1 MSTISEAKDVFI
13 SYRRNGGATVARL
26 LCEVLNQRNIS
37 TFFDKESLGE
47 GDFDNAIEQN
57 LHAARNFI
65 LIVSPKL
72 FDRGR
77 DASGQ
82 YDLKLTETDWVY
94 REIRI
99 ALEAGKPIIPIFV
112 DGENEFPAVL
122 PPSIEGISKKDAL
135 TFGHDHF
142 EPELRKLIGRI
153 KTNKDQLIDTYI
165 ENLSHLPP
173 KYQCEILIKN
183 CQDLDSEKATLDIIK
198 IITNKIRQL
207 LNNNQ
212 NTKLTIKAITDT
224 TDANFIKH
232 LCQKLNLDN
241 TGDISRLQKNLTN
254 WLENKEFRK
263 FSLENEKTDRLRGVA
278 SAFGEEFKSKN
289 HRLKAIEIAK
299 ELDIELET
307 TRSSFEIYWDIF
319 HHTGVAEF
327 FETQSK
333 KFSEDEIK
341 LIASYLFGDSKGR
354 KNELIQLI
362 ADYANYEYTP
372 EELD

>member
-1 MSTISEAKDVFI
+1 MSASLETKDVFI

-47 GDFDNAIEQN
+47 GDFDNAIEKN
-57 LHAARNFI
+57 LNTARNFI

-82 YDLKLTETDWVY
+82 YDAKLTESDWVY
-94 REIRI
+94 REIRT
-99 ALEAGKPIIPIFV
+99 ALESGKPIIPIFV
-112 DGENEFPAVL
+112 DGEHEFPTHL
-122 PPSIEGISKKDAL
+122 PIGIEGISRKDAL

-142 EPELRKLIGRI
+142 EPELRKLISRI

-165 ENLSHLPP
+165 ENLSHYPL
-173 KYQCEILIKN
+173 KHQCEILIEN
-183 CQDLDSEKATLDIIK
+183 CQDLDGEKATLDIIK
-198 IITNKIRQL
+198 LITGKIRQL
-207 LNNNQ
+207 LSHNQ
-212 NTKLTIKAITDT
+212 NTELTIKAITDT
-224 TDANFIKH
+224 IDIEFIKH

-241 TGDISRLQKNLTN
+241 TGDTSRLQKNLIN
-254 WLENKEFRK
+254 WLENKEFRQ
-263 FSLENEKTDRLRGVA
+263 FSLENEKTDRVREIPH
-278 SAFGEEFKSKN
+278 AFGEEFKSKA

-299 ELDIELET
+299 ELDIKPDT
-307 TRSSFEIYWDIF
+307 TRSSFDIYWEIF
-319 HHTGVAEF
+319 QRTGVAEF
-327 FETQSK
+327 FESQSK

-341 LIASYLFGDSKGR
+341 SIASYLFGDSKGR

>member
-13 SYRRNGGATVARL
+13 SYRRNGGATIARL
-26 LCEVLNQRNIS
+26 LCDVLNQRNIS

-47 GDFDNAIEQN
+47 GDFENAIEKN

-82 YDLKLTETDWVY
+82 YDLKLTEADWVY

-112 DGENEFPAVL
+112 DGENEFPAHL
-122 PPSIEGISKKDAL
+122 PPGVEGISKKDAL

-142 EPELRKLIGRI
+142 EPELRKLISRI

-165 ENLSHLPP
+165 EHLSHLPP
-173 KYQCEILIKN
+173 KHQCEILIEN
-183 CQDLDSEKATLDIIK
+183 CQDLDSNNAIPDIIK
-198 IITNKIRQL
+198 TIKNKIRQL

-224 TDANFIKH
+224 LDIGFTKH
-232 LCQKLNLDN
+232 LCKKLNLDN
-241 TGDISRLQKNLTN
+241 TGDISRLQKNLIN

-263 FSLENEKTDRLRGVA
+263 FSLDDEKTDRLSDIAR
-278 SAFGEEFKSKN
+278 AFGEEFKSKN
-289 HRLKAIEIAK
+289 HRLKAIETAK

-307 TRSSFEIYWDIF
+307 TRSSFDIYWDIF
-319 HHTGVAEF
+319 YQIGVTKF
-327 FETQSK
+327 FEAQSK

-341 LIASYLFGDSKGR
+341 LIASRLFWDSKGR

>member
-1 MSTISEAKDVFI
+1 MIALETKDVFI

-47 GDFDNAIEQN
+47 GDFDNAIEKN

-77 DASGQ
+77 DANGQ
-82 YDLKLTETDWVY
+82 YDAKATESDWVY

-99 ALEAGKPIIPIFV
+99 ALETGKPIIPIFV
-112 DGENEFPAVL
+112 DGENGFPAHL
-122 PPSIEGISKKDAL
+122 PIGIEGISRKDAL

-142 EPELRKLIGRI
+142 EPELRKLISRI

-165 ENLSHLPP
+165 ENLSHYPP
-173 KYQCEILIKN
+173 KHQCEILIEN
-183 CQDLDSEKATLDIIK
+183 CQDLDGEKATLDIIK
-198 IITNKIRQL
+198 LITGKIRYL
-207 LNNNQ
+207 FNNNQ

-224 TDANFIKH
+224 IDVNFTKH
-232 LCQKLNLDN
+232 LCKKLNLDN
-241 TGDISRLQKNLTN
+241 TGDTSRLQKNLTN
-254 WLENKEFRK
+254 WLENKEFRQ
-263 FSLENEKTDRLRGVA
+263 FSLENEKTDRLRDVV

-289 HRLKAIEIAK
+289 HRLKAIEISK
-299 ELDIELET
+299 ELDIELEN

-341 LIASYLFGDSKGR
+341 FIASYLFGDSKGR